1 MNTILFVDDEQEFLD
16 ILVPRMRDKWG
27 YNVITFTEG
36 LKAIEYLKTNKPD
49 LALVDLGLQ
58 DVSGMKVL
66 LDAKTQY
73 PDLTVWIVSGFN
85 SPDIKEQAM
94 KLKADDFIAK
104 PFMPKEFKEKIEA
117 FFLNKK

>member
-16 ILVPRMRDKWG
+16 IIVPRMRDKWG
-27 YNVITFTEG
+27 YNVVIFTEG

-66 LDAKTQY
+66 VDAKAQY

-85 SPDIKEQAM
+85 SPDIKDQAM

-104 PFMPKEFKEKIEA
+104 PFMPKEFKEKLEA